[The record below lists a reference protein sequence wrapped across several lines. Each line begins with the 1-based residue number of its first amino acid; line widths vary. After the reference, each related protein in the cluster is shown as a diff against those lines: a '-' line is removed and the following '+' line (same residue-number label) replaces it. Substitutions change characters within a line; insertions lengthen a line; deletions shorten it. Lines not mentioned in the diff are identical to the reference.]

1 MFGFFK
7 KNPVTTYTVE
17 VFGKI
22 PFYRDY
28 LSTVQSKEGRQWKEW
43 ILSNYGRRIQV
54 PKKKSRFLFHYKKT
68 ARVVVGIISD
78 SSDGK
83 REFPFSVFVILK
95 RKNVQRQCIQI
106 WEQLDVIYQVAIN
119 CKEINSFYNDLIAK
133 SLWYKQQEDMLF
145 NEYHFHQWPSIK
157 LIETL

>member
-28 LSTVQSKEGRQWKEW
+28 LSTVQSKEGRQWKDW

-54 PKKKSRFLFHYKKT
+54 PKKQSRFLFHYKKT
-68 ARVVVGIISD
+68 GRVVVGIISD
-78 SSDGK
+78 SSDGT
-83 REFPFSVFVILK
+83 REFPFSVFVILN

-119 CKEINSFYNDLIAK
+119 SKNSDSFYKDLMAK
-133 SLWYKQQEDMLF
+133 SLWYKQQEDILF
-145 NEYHFHQWPSIK
+145 NEYQFHQWPSIQI
-157 LIETL
+157 IETL

>member
-28 LSTVQSKEGRQWKEW
+28 LSTVQSKEGRQWKDW

-68 ARVVVGIISD
+68 GRVVVGIISD
-78 SSDGK
+78 SSDGT

-95 RKNVQRQCIQI
+95 RKNVQRQCMQL
-106 WEQLDVIYQVAIN
+106 WEQLDVIYQVAIKS
-119 CKEINSFYNDLIAK
+119 KEINSFYNDLMSRKIVNDPNK
-133 SLWYKQQEDMLF
+133 DNLM
-145 NEYHFHQWPSIK
+145 NEYVFQQWPSF
-157 LIETL
+157 LILDHN

>member
-54 PKKKSRFLFHYKKT
+54 PKKKSRFFFNYKKT
-68 ARVVVGIISD
+68 GRVVVGINSD
-78 SSDGK
+78 SSDGT

-95 RKNVQRQCIQI
+95 RKNVQRQCMQL
-106 WEQLDVIYQVAIN
+106 WEQLDVIYQVAIKS
-119 CKEINSFYNDLIAK
+119 KEINSFYNDLMSRKIVNDPNK
-133 SLWYKQQEDMLF
+133 DITVY
-145 NEYHFHQWPSIK
+145 EYSIQQWPS
-157 LIETL
+157 LIILDRN